1 MSGERTTYQQQREVT
16 VLGTWHGMELL
27 MGMGRLEFI
36 NDDQKEQKEHH
47 YPINNGNTE
56 CVRVVGLVL
65 TGLIADN

>member
-1 MSGERTTYQQQREVT
+1 
-16 VLGTWHGMELL
+16 